1 MAVAQKQLVPPLQR
15 GACTLSGGGSL
26 QRVCQHDIPQV
37 VTCRVGIPSRNKAYF
52 VLF

>member
-15 GACTLSGGGSL
+15 GACTLSGG
-26 QRVCQHDIPQV
+26 VCQHDIPQV